1 MLTFECKK
9 FYSQCPAMFCLIISS
24 KLSHQEFEFS
34 WKVKVMGLNP
44 GYLLKSFLLYLLTRI
59 ILKVTQTFEFKFSLI
74 FKSHIKFRLLYE
86 DAPRIDTAQFSN
98 SVKRTI
104 FSPNLFVLLIASIF
118 LLLRAKKK

>member
-1 MLTFECKK
+1 
-9 FYSQCPAMFCLIISS
+9 MFCPITSN
-24 KLSHQEFEFS
+24 KLSHKEFEFS

-59 ILKVTQTFEFKFSLI
+59 ILKVTHTFEFKFSHI
-74 FKSHIKFRLLYE
+74 FKSHTKFRLLYE

-104 FSPNLFVLLIASIF
+104 SSPNLFVSFNPPSI
-118 LLLRAKKK
+118 